1 MHDSDLLMPDATVY
15 LPQDT
20 PLQPR
25 PPAVHLVSDEE
36 CASVDRLQHV
46 LLFMARPNY
55 THVVLYV
62 VSTADWFPTTLNTP
76 RSIGWLLQHLISR
89 HENTKLCSA
98 AGRAELLALQNK
110 CSNKRSIRS
119 RGSPCRS
126 VKSYFKNK
134 IALISKS
141 GLFSFFFLFLP
152 CEQLALISTWAQ
164 IVAHFTT
171 RRDYHLADRL
181 YVHPCGGTGSLFIL
195 PFWLHAWARGSNIWA
210 SGLLSLCHRRCCA
223 RGNVHSEDLETASD
237 NIRLCVDDEWY
248 ICSLHL

>member
-55 THVVLYV
+55 AHVVLYV
-62 VSTADWFPTTLNTP
+62 VSTPDWFPTTSNTP

-89 HENTKLCSA
+89 HQNTKLCSA

-110 CSNKRSIRS
+110 CSDKRSIRS
-119 RGSPCRS
+119 CGSPCRS
-126 VKSYFKNK
+126 VNSYFKNK

-141 GLFSFFFLFLP
+141 GLFFFFY
-152 CEQLALISTWAQ
+152 LASSWPWFPHELKLLLTSQ
-164 IVAHFTT
+164 
-171 RRDYHLADRL
+171 
-181 YVHPCGGTGSLFIL
+181 
-195 PFWLHAWARGSNIWA
+195 HAVII
-210 SGLLSLCHRRCCA
+210 
-223 RGNVHSEDLETASD
+223 T
-237 NIRLCVDDEWY
+237 
-248 ICSLHL
+248 